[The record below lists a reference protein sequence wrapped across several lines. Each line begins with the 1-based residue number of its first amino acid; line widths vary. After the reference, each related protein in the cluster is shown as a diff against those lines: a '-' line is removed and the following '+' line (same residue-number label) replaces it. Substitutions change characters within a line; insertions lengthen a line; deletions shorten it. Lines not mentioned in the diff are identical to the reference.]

1 MTDLPRFFEGEFGK
15 LDFTTMNE
23 MMKRLDLLLPLAQA
37 AASGGG
43 WKAGE
48 RSLVF
53 PVYAERK
60 GEPDDEGF
68 YKYDWWEITV
78 VEDQMAW
85 AGENTTDEG
94 DTQLRAGSNALLP
107 FNPRD
112 SEPNTDAFIDG
123 FAIAFA
129 IRSANTDAATG
140 GIRYV
145 LFPLAIPTDPGVGY
159 VRIEGDPSPATIQI
173 GDETR
178 GVLEYPATFL
188 QPEPGP
194 EGEAGLAVMNE
205 DAIAI
210 DLNANAINEPS
221 VEGSDATLTPRAYDV
236 GTMFQATKVGED
248 RYAFTHLI
256 RFDVTCT

>member
-15 LDFTTMNE
+15 LDFATMNE

-37 AASGGG
+37 AANGGG

-53 PVYAERK
+53 PVYAQRK
-60 GEPDDEGF
+60 KDPSEDGV

-78 VEDQMAW
+78 VEDRMGW
-85 AGENTTDEG
+85 ADENTVDEG
-94 DTQLRAGSNALLP
+94 DTQLRAGSNGLIP
-107 FNPRD
+107 FDPRD
-112 SEPNTDAFIDG
+112 ADPNTDAFTDG
-123 FAIAFA
+123 FAIAFV
-129 IRSANTDAATG
+129 IRSANTEASTG
-140 GIRYV
+140 GIRCV

-159 VRIEGDPSPATIQI
+159 VRIDGDPSPATILV
-173 GDETR
+173 GDEER

-194 EGEAGLAVMNE
+194 EGEAGLAVVNAS
-205 DAIAI
+205 AIAV
-210 DLNANAINEPS
+210 DLNANFTNEPS
-221 VEGSDATLTPRAYDV
+221 IAGSETTLTERAYDA

-256 RFDVTCT
+256 RFDVACT